1 MPFSF
6 DEATH
11 AITMAAGDT
20 ANMLIHVEYKEL
32 SAGDVLV
39 FAIFDPSD
47 LNDIV
52 RKTVEIKDG
61 IARIRLCNHD
71 TRDVEPGRYKW
82 NLRLI
87 TSPIYDEEG
96 NIRVDECT
104 DEVITVFDT
113 PPSFKLTRGGGRV

>member
-6 DEATH
+6 DEATL

-20 ANMLIHVEYKEL
+20 ANIWVDVEWEDL
-32 SAGDVLV
+32 SDSDVLL

-87 TSPIYDEEG
+87 TSPVYDEEG

-113 PPSFKLTRGGGRV
+113 PPSFRLTRGGGRV